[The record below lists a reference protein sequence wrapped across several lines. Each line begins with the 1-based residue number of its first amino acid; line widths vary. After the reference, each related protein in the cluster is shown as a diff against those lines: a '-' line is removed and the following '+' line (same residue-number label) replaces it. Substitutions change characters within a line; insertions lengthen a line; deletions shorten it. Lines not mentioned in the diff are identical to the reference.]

1 MAKARR
7 ATGGV
12 ITSRAVTSDQ
22 GWGAPAPPPAWGPGG
37 QPYPAGS
44 GPGGY
49 PPYPGVPYQR
59 QTEGTA
65 IGALICAIG
74 SFVVCPV
81 VLAVVALVL
90 AQHARNHIDAAAGR
104 LTGTGLVT
112 AARVVAW
119 LHLALFALLLVGII
133 AFGFVVGT
141 RG

>member
-1 MAKARR
+1 MSRS
-7 ATGGV
+7 V
-12 ITSRAVTSDQ
+12 VTSRPVTSDQ
-22 GWGAPAPPPAWGPGG
+22 GWGAPAPPPATGPGA
-37 QPYPAGS
+37 QPPYYPS
-44 GPGGY
+44 PGY
-49 PPYPGVPYQR
+49 PPPGYPAYPGPAYGR
-59 QTEGTA
+59 QTEGMA
-65 IGALICAIG
+65 VGALICAIG

-90 AQHARNHIDAAAGR
+90 AQNARNHIDAAAGR

-112 AARVVAW
+112 AARVIAW